1 VQIQRIQTCAT
12 GENGDV
18 VQALQELEG
27 MCATRETW
35 RIRKRALRQLIVSKG
50 RASEAGLEYVRK
62 LRDAEYNETIFNTL
76 VRYFQA
82 AKLDEAKQ
90 DALIQVIDHE
100 TTPEGRS
107 FPKRSL
113 IVVGVTLLG
122 FRFAVCIVLPQA
134 SFRHPKE
141 NPVATQ
147 KLAILRRM
155 LSV

>member
-90 DALIQVIDHE
+90 DALIQV
-100 TTPEGRS
+100 
-107 FPKRSL
+107 
-113 IVVGVTLLG
+113 
-122 FRFAVCIVLPQA
+122 PQA